1 MYGSGLV
8 YHSGGVPSQSPKR
21 TSLMSRIAKVFGQV
35 KAAELAILRR
45 RRRKGVGPKFRVE
58 GPGFFES
65 KL

>member
-1 MYGSGLV
+1 
-8 YHSGGVPSQSPKR
+8 
-21 TSLMSRIAKVFGQV
+21 MSRIAKVFGQV